1 MSISNI
7 LTNVAKQA
15 KVHSPEILTALGV
28 TGVVTTSYLTAKAAV
43 EAAKEIDFHEN
54 QSVIPLSNKE
64 KFKLVWRSYIPAAA
78 SGVLTTVCIIGAS
91 QASGR
96 RTAAAV
102 TAFTVTEKAFS
113 EYKEKVV
120 EQIGIN
126 KEQKIKDEI
135 VQDAVKANPPSTQV
149 IFAGSGHVLCCELFT
164 KRYFRSDMETL
175 KKAQN
180 EVNEKIYSDL
190 YVMMSEFYDLIGLPH
205 TSHSDYVGW
214 DSQKPME
221 LLFSA
226 VLSDG
231 PDPEP
236 CMGFDYNYTKP
247 L

>member
-28 TGVVTTSYLTAKAAV
+28 TGVFTTSYFTAKATAQV
-43 EAAKEIDFHEN
+43 ARDEDADPWA
-54 QSVIPLSNKE
+54 SNRE
-64 KFKLVWRSYIPAAA
+64 KFKKYWKLYIPAAV
-78 SGVLTTVCIIGAS
+78 SGVFTTGCIIGAS